1 MSAERGR
8 ERGGGEGGER
18 ARERARG
25 SEGARER
32 GSEGGRLRDRFI
44 RLTCNGRISRGPNRL
59 DRIAFS
65 RRGVAFLC
73 VLYSWCWPFPAQ
85 VRSVG
90 VGSACLTVTRSD
102 CRCVRRLYRVVSVR
116 QRPSTQGRPSRL
128 KIAFSL
134 MRPLAVYRARGPGR
148 GLNVA

>member
-1 MSAERGR
+1 MSAERDR
-8 ERGGGEGGER
+8 ERGGGRGRGSERERER
-18 ARERARG
+18 ARE
-25 SEGARER
+25 RER
-32 GSEGGRLRDRFI
+32 GSEGARLRDRFI